1 MPFHSYF
8 IFSSCQNIKIRTKKN
23 LLTPVAKEA
32 TKAAKAA
39 STSGQES
46 KEKRDLGGKRS
57 QP

>member
-32 TKAAKAA
+32 AKAA
-39 STSGQES
+39 ATAGNES
-46 KEKRDLGGKRS
+46 KEKRNLGGKRS
-57 QP
+57 P